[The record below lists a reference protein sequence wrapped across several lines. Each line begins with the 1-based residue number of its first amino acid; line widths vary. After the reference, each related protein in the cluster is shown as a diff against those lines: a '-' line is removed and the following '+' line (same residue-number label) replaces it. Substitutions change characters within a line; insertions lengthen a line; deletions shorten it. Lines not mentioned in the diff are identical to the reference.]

1 MHTKVGII
9 ILLILL
15 LAALLLC
22 TACKPEPTVGDVT
35 DNTDPAAPK
44 EIASREIAEFYAR
57 FFHRECENAEGG
69 HAFAFS
75 VTAGDDGTLTAKEA
89 HTELSAPADEAFLL
103 TLQEIIE
110 AHDLVQKN
118 GVYKVTAGLPPE
130 YQPSELTVRY
140 ASGEV
145 LTFTEKNDP
154 AAEWSKA
161 VYAAF
166 AELFA
171 QQGE

>member
-1 MHTKVGII
+1 MYPKIGIFF
-9 ILLILL
+9 LLLLL

-22 TACKPEPTVGDVT
+22 TACKPEPTVGGVT
-35 DNTDPAAPK
+35 DNTDPDAPK
-44 EIASREIAEFYAR
+44 EIVSREITEFYAH
-57 FFHRECENAEGG
+57 FYHRECENAEGG
-69 HAFAFS
+69 HTFTFS
-75 VTAGDDGTLTAKEA
+75 VTAGDDGALTAKEA
-89 HTELSAPADEAFLL
+89 HAELSAPAGEAFLL

-110 AHDLVQKN
+110 AHDLVQRN

-130 YQPSELTVRY
+130 YQPCELTVHY

-145 LTFTEKNDP
+145 LTFTVKNDP